1 MTRKKSEPAGQA
13 HTYGYARVSTLDQN
27 LDRQLDMLRR
37 YGVDKLFTEKMS
49 GTKRE
54 RPELNKLIQSLME
67 GDTVVVESLSRLGRS
82 TKNLIELVELFQ
94 ERGIHLVSLK
104 ESVDT
109 STPSGKLLFT
119 LMSAIAQFERD
130 TIAERTNEGLR
141 AARARGH
148 VGGRPRADQQKV
160 QQAISLYRTQQYTV
174 SEIQDMTGIAR
185 STLYRAMKQQD
196 RADDIS

>member
-1 MTRKKSEPAGQA
+1 
-13 HTYGYARVSTLDQN
+13 
-27 LDRQLDMLRR
+27 ML
-37 YGVDKLFTEKMS
+37 
-49 GTKRE
+49 
-54 RPELNKLIQSLME
+54 LN
-67 GDTVVVESLSRLGRS
+67 LSRLGRS

-148 VGGRPRADQQKV
+148 VGGRPNTAV
-160 QQAISLYRTQQYTV
+160 Y
-174 SEIQDMTGIAR
+174 SE
-185 STLYRAMKQQD
+185 
-196 RADDIS
+196 